1 VTHSVAQLQISVRTS
16 SKREVI
22 YAIESMKNGK
32 ATGLDNISA
41 EMSKLG
47 SSNATD
53 MLLPLF
59 QEIWQ
64 RQRFPK
70 EWKK

>member
-1 VTHSVAQLQISVRTS
+1 VKHSVPQLQISVRTP

-22 YAIESMKNGK
+22 YIILKLDPSK
-32 ATGLDNISA
+32 AA
-41 EMSKLG
+41 
-47 SSNATD
+47 D

-64 RQRFPK
+64 RQIFGAERRNSN
-70 EWKK
+70 